1 MSEVLIV
8 SSTIPAWI
16 AEAQAEGRLPA
27 PEPDATTNTGYRY
40 ITWAADDRFHP
51 QGRFKVRL
59 TQTWFP
65 SSVDGA
71 LDAVTNRDDALG
83 GRERD
88 PEGWLGYKPHRD
100 DYADHGPKPSSET
113 GKVSKRTEGRH
124 NTAAQYLAERDE
136 LHPGDEIKTS
146 VDSLRS
152 ILGAAAHMHMTHIM
166 DDRPLGTLHVFR
178 GVTKEVSDYILDT
191 FGIDVL
197 AYEGVEGT

>member
-1 MSEVLIV
+1 M
-8 SSTIPAWI
+8 A
-16 AEAQAEGRLPA
+16 
-27 PEPDATTNTGYRY
+27 TNTGIPG
-40 ITWAADDRFHP
+40 ITAVKRRGQDTPWALLVYDSE
-51 QGRFKVRL
+51 GRRRVVSLLRHS
-59 TQTWFP
+59 WHE
-65 SSVDGA
+65 A
-71 LDAVTNRDDALG
+71 LKLAQEIRG
-83 GRERD
+83 GVKRD
-88 PEGWLGYKPHRD
+88 PDGWLGYKPHRD

-124 NTAAQYLAERDE
+124 NTAAQYLIERDE

-152 ILGAAAHMHMTHIM
+152 ILGAAAHMHMTHVM